1 MAQPSPQARLRAG
14 ALGPPQGAPQSPRC
28 PGPLPPGTVAR
39 LLGTTH
45 KDPAGGRDRG
55 PAQDPPGS
63 CSASPIRPLPSSGE
77 GVGGRMTL
85 APAPRPTP
93 LQLRH
98 GHPGRPPRLSPAT
111 GADSGVL
118 WAVPSSPP
126 GVSGR
131 AGEPRALWGEPR
143 GASPAGSEGGAG
155 AGQPGRGG
163 SPLSS
168 VATRPAARLPGSSRG
183 TANALVPGALLSCR
197 WSSRGSRGSVLS
209 FRPPAAWAPFGLVP
223 NSKEIRLGFR
233 SKLVAWEPFRS
244 HPGPELTR
252 TNPELAQTVTRKRK
266 KKKKTKNK

>member
-1 MAQPSPQARLRAG
+1 MG
-14 ALGPPQGAPQSPRC
+14 
-28 PGPLPPGTVAR
+28 GPLF
-39 LLGTTH
+39 
-45 KDPAGGRDRG
+45 
-55 PAQDPPGS
+55 
-63 CSASPIRPLPSSGE
+63 
-77 GVGGRMTL
+77 
-85 APAPRPTP
+85 
-93 LQLRH
+93 
-98 GHPGRPPRLSPAT
+98 
-111 GADSGVL
+111 
-118 WAVPSSPP
+118 PP

-131 AGEPRALWGEPR
+131 AGEPLALWGEPR

-168 VATRPAARLPGSSRG
+168 VAARPAARLPGSSRG
-183 TANALVPGALLSCR
+183 TANALIPRALLSCR

-252 TNPELAQTVTRKRK
+252 THSELAQTVTRKRK
-266 KKKKTKNK
+266 KKKKRQRTYKRKICKCTPAESEQRAGARGSAEEPCHGPGVPMRAPDTGVAAAVASRATAQQPARLPGPARRVPPASHVPVRRGRALW